1 MSREYSHITQPTK
14 LLINNIISNQKIMP
28 KTAAKRKEVNGES
41 NEEVTSRRGR
51 FPRGTAAAE
60 LLVVPLVVMP
70 ESASHARVLTP
81 SSIETLPACV
91 STPSSIK
98 TSPPKSRRGR
108 FCGTAAAELPV
119 VALIVRPEAAL
130 HARVSTPSS
139 IETSPPSNL
148 STAFY
153 AESTAFIKKSTS
165 SVIKKKAE
173 YIDFCD
179 SAQVKK
185 ECLKYIKTAAEL
197 PVDQQTQISFLVRK
211 FNASAITT
219 AFSMLI
225 GKVAG
230 AAPIAFFPLPSKKE
244 ELVQSFLCL
253 IYDTKSMMINTEE
266 ECYRYVK
273 KYSDSEYFIFC

>member
-1 MSREYSHITQPTK
+1 MANVAT
-14 LLINNIISNQKIMP
+14 
-28 KTAAKRKEVNGES
+28 KRKKRGKS
-41 NEEVTSRRGR
+41 DHDGTSRRGR
-51 FPRGTAAAE
+51 
-60 LLVVPLVVMP
+60 
-70 ESASHARVLTP
+70 SAR
-81 SSIETLPACV
+81 
-91 STPSSIK
+91 
-98 TSPPKSRRGR
+98 
-108 FCGTAAAELPV
+108 GTAAAELPV
-119 VALIVRPEAAL
+119 VALIVTPEAAS
-130 HARVSTPSS
+130 HARVSTPLS

-165 SVIKKKAE
+165 SVTKKKAE

-197 PVDQQTQISFLVRK
+197 PIDQQTQISFLVRK

-244 ELVQSFLCL
+244 ELIHRKQ
-253 IYDTKSMMINTEE
+253 
-266 ECYRYVK
+266 
-273 KYSDSEYFIFC
+273 EYFFQNFVILKKFLIKIQKENETQQKRNTVILLV

>member
-1 MSREYSHITQPTK
+1 MSKKNSHITQPTK

-41 NEEVTSRRGR
+41 NEEVASRRGR
-51 FPRGTAAAE
+51 FPRGTAAVE
-60 LLVVPLVVMP
+60 SPVVPLVVMP
-70 ESASHARVLTP
+70 ESAS
-81 SSIETLPACV
+81 
-91 STPSSIK
+91 
-98 TSPPKSRRGR
+98 
-108 FCGTAAAELPV
+108 
-119 VALIVRPEAAL
+119 

-148 STAFY
+148 STVFY

-197 PVDQQTQISFLVRK
+197 PVD
-211 FNASAITT
+211 
-219 AFSMLI
+219 
-225 GKVAG
+225 
-230 AAPIAFFPLPSKKE
+230 
-244 ELVQSFLCL
+244 
-253 IYDTKSMMINTEE
+253 
-266 ECYRYVK
+266 
-273 KYSDSEYFIFC
+273 